1 MTQFVVESCQV
12 VPRLAA
18 AIAAT
23 TPTTTTKTM
32 ATTSSTSTKTGSAGG
47 SDGGGSGS
55 GVSSCGVSRS
65 GNGSCSGSSACRRI
79 AALSQRLSDETLG
92 NIVHETRWLPRR
104 ALEIGAAMAST
115 AKEEEEAEEAEKTE
129 KTEEEAG
136 TEPDAALPAAAA
148 AATSGACRGSSG
160 GGVSAISSI
169 AEARSVC
176 FGASAFG
183 AGFGGSVWALVATE
197 RAADFAAEWRSDYE
211 NMKRKRGKLMNEEVA
226 GALAVGDDDEA
237 AVLGADGGRGGGYCF
252 FVFHSPAPGA
262 CEVFPALARHCHCPA
277 TPARF
282 ER

>member
-1 MTQFVVESCQV
+1 
-12 VPRLAA
+12 
-18 AIAAT
+18 
-23 TPTTTTKTM
+23 
-32 ATTSSTSTKTGSAGG
+32 
-47 SDGGGSGS
+47 
-55 GVSSCGVSRS
+55 
-65 GNGSCSGSSACRRI
+65 
-79 AALSQRLSDETLG
+79 
-92 NIVHETRWLPRR
+92 
-104 ALEIGAAMAST
+104 MAST
-115 AKEEEEAEEAEKTE
+115 AKEEEEEAEEAEKTE

-148 AATSGACRGSSG
+148 AATNGNARNGGACSGSSG

-211 NMKRKRGKLMNEEVA
+211 NMKRKRGKLMNEKAA